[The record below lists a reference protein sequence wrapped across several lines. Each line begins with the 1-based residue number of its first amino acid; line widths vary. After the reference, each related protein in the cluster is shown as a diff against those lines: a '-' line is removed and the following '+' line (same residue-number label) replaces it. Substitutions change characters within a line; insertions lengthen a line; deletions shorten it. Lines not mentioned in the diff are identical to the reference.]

1 MAVLMRELFQQL
13 RTSLHRGFGAR
24 TSHIDEPVTEGLH
37 DLASPQALAV
47 EAPDMEILALVA
59 ARTSNWVITT
69 TPDRAIIWANQS
81 ALKGLGLTLSQV
93 VGKFLITFAARQG
106 NDAQEMALLSEELD
120 RGLSV
125 KMDILITGHQGQNIW
140 LDVEYQPSHDEH
152 DQVSGFL
159 VLALDITERVNQRQK
174 MAAVFSALPVGV
186 IVQSKTGAVVDC
198 NPSAC
203 EISGMSRDQ
212 LMSLD
217 WASVAGSSVR
227 DDLTPYPAHKL
238 PTARTLRSG
247 KGLRSELLGHIRPS
261 GDMRWLTLNTE
272 PLRDAQGEVAG
283 VVASMIDV
291 TEQRV
296 QQQLLTLA
304 VDGAGLGTWQWNFV
318 SDEMTCNDRL
328 LEFFGYRRGDIE
340 MTSKIWGQHI
350 HPDDAPS
357 WLSFIKAQMA
367 NTAIQSRMEIRLRH
381 GRGHWFWMMFS
392 GTVVNRSPDG
402 KSLRM
407 AGVCLDVNAQK
418 LLEEQLREN
427 ARTDTLTQMPNRAVV
442 MERVRDAIIR
452 AQAEPGYNFA
462 VLFMDFDRFKQ
473 VNDTLGHS
481 VGDEL
486 LRQIAQ
492 RLQQSL
498 RPGDAYTQSSDFS
511 QMAARIGGD
520 EFVVVL
526 DDIRGDLDAEIV
538 AARLLD
544 VLAQPYVI
552 GPHTVNSSVSIGIV
566 TSTHAADDVEAVLR
580 DADIAMYEAK
590 RAGRGRYVLF
600 EPSMHKRVRDD
611 VTLEADLR
619 RALPQDELFVVYQPL
634 VDLASGALAGM
645 EALLR
650 WQHPLRGM
658 VSPVEFIPV
667 AEACG
672 LIEPIGHFV
681 LQTACAEFAHLQALL
696 GQEAPRSVSVNL
708 SRAQLR
714 DPALVSNVRDVLRA
728 SGMEAAQLQ
737 LEVTESLA
745 AQDGVVQA
753 RLQELRSL
761 GVTLALDDFGTGYS
775 SLSCLHELPVDT
787 VKIDR
792 TFVSVAQT
800 SDYHRVL
807 IEATILV
814 AETLGMSTV
823 AEGIETTGQA
833 DMMRALRCNK
843 GQGFLFSK
851 PLGLAALVQ
860 WITAHAS
867 TTPSPSDQV
876 HTCVTVAP
884 TSGGPA

>member
-1 MAVLMRELFQQL
+1 MLLLVTLAITMLKPTARAVKR
-13 RTSLHRGFGAR
+13 RYR
-24 TSHIDEPVTEGLH
+24 
-37 DLASPQALAV
+37 ALTV
-47 EAPDMEILALVA
+47 QTQDMERLALVA
-59 ARTSNWVITT
+59 ERTSNWVVTT
-69 TPDRAIIWANQS
+69 TPDRVILWANQS
-81 ALKGLGLTLSQV
+81 AVQGLGLTPSEI
-93 VGKFLITFAARQG
+93 VGKNLLTYVASHG
-106 NDAQEMALLSEELD
+106 NDAQEMARLGAELD

-125 KMDILITGHQGQNIW
+125 KMEILVSGHKGQNIW
-140 LDVEYQPSHDEH
+140 LDVEYQPTHDDH
-152 DQVSGFL
+152 HKLSGFL
-159 VLALDITERVNQRQK
+159 VLALDITERVNQRHK
-174 MAAVFSALPVGV
+174 MAAVFNALPIGV
-186 IVQSKTGAVVDC
+186 VVQSSTGEVVDC
-198 NPSAC
+198 NPATS
-203 EISGMSRDQ
+203 EISGLSRDE
-212 LMSLD
+212 LMGLAST
-217 WASVAGSSVR
+217 SVAGSSVR
-227 DDLTPYPAHKL
+227 DDLTPYPTTEL
-238 PTARTLRSG
+238 PTARTLRTG
-247 KGLRSELLGHIRPS
+247 EGLRGESLGHIKPN
-261 GDMRWLTLNTE
+261 GEMRWLMVNTE
-272 PLRDAQGEVAG
+272 PLRNAQGELSG
-283 VVASMIDV
+283 VVSSMVDV

-296 QQQLLTLA
+296 QQQLLALA
-304 VDGAGLGTWQWNFV
+304 VDGAGLGTWQWNITA
-318 SDEMTCNDRL
+318 DKMTCNDRL
-328 LEFFGYRRGDIE
+328 LEIFGYRRGDLI
-340 MTSKIWGQHI
+340 MTSKGFYALI
-350 HPDDAPS
+350 HPDDVPAWIS
-357 WLSFIKAQMA
+357 LIKAQMV
-367 NTAIQSRMEIRLRH
+367 TPGMQKRFEIRIRH
-381 GRGHWFWMMFS
+381 GNGLWVWMMFS
-392 GTVVNRSPDG
+392 GAVVNRGPEG
-402 KSLRM
+402 KPLRM
-407 AGVCLDVNAQK
+407 AGVCLDINAK
-418 LLEEQLREN
+418 RLLEEQLREMS
-427 ARTDTLTQMPNRAVV
+427 RTDTLTQMPNRAVV

-452 AQAEPGYNFA
+452 AKAEAGYNFA

-552 GPHTVNSSVSIGIV
+552 ESHTVNSSVSIGIV

-590 RAGRGRYVLF
+590 RTGRGRYVLF

-645 EALLR
+645 EALVR
-650 WQHPLRGM
+650 WRHPLRGM

-728 SGMEAAQLQ
+728 SGMDAAQLQ

-860 WITAHAS
+860 WISAHAS
-867 TTPSPSDQV
+867 TTPSASDQV
-876 HTCVTVAP
+876 PTCVTVAP

>member
-1 MAVLMRELFQQL
+1 MDV
-13 RTSLHRGFGAR
+13 
-24 TSHIDEPVTEGLH
+24 
-37 DLASPQALAV
+37 
-47 EAPDMEILALVA
+47 LALVA
-59 ARTSNWVITT
+59 ERTSNWVVTT
-69 TPDRAIIWANQS
+69 TPDRTILWANQS
-81 ALKGLGLTLSQV
+81 ALKGLGLTLSQAE
-93 VGKFLITFAARQG
+93 GKRLTSFVASQG

-125 KMDILITGHQGQNIW
+125 KMEILITGHQGQNIW
-140 LDVEYQPSHDEH
+140 LNVEYQPSHDAH
-152 DQVSGFL
+152 DQLSGFL

-186 IVQSKTGAVVDC
+186 IVQSKTGAVLDC

-212 LMSLD
+212 LMDVD
-217 WASVAGSSVR
+217 WASVAASSVR

-247 KGLRSELLGHIRPS
+247 KGLRGELLGHIRPS
-261 GDMRWLTLNTE
+261 GDLRWLTVNTE
-272 PLRDAQGEVAG
+272 PLRDAQGELAG
-283 VVASMIDV
+283 VVLSMIDV

-296 QQQLLTLA
+296 QQQLLSLA

-318 SDEMTCNDRL
+318 TDEMTCNDRL
-328 LEFFGYRRGDIE
+328 LEFFGYRRGDLE
-340 MTSKIWGQHI
+340 MTSEIWGRHI
-350 HPDDAPS
+350 HPDDAS
-357 WLSFIKAQMA
+357 AWLSFIKAQMA
-367 NTAIQSRMEIRLRH
+367 NTGIQSRMEIRLRH

-402 KSLRM
+402 RSLRM

-418 LLEEQLREN
+418 LLEQQLREN

-442 MERVRDAIIR
+442 MERVRDAISR
-452 AQAEPGYNFA
+452 AQAEAGYNFA

-481 VGDEL
+481 VGDAL

-498 RPGDAYTQSSDFS
+498 RPGDAYTQSSDFG
-511 QMAARIGGD
+511 QLAARIGGD

-526 DDIRGDLDAEIV
+526 DDIRGDLDAEVV
-538 AARLLD
+538 ASRLLE

-552 GPHTVNSSVSIGIV
+552 GPHTINSSVSIGIV
-566 TSTHAADDVEAVLR
+566 TSTHAAGDVEAVLR

-590 RAGRGRYVLF
+590 RNGRARYALF
-600 EPSMHKRVRDD
+600 EPAMHKRVRDD
-611 VTLEADLR
+611 VVLEADLR
-619 RALPQDELFVVYQPL
+619 RALTQEELFVVYQPL

-645 EALLR
+645 EALVR
-650 WQHPLRGM
+650 WRHPLRGL

-681 LQTACAEFAHLQALL
+681 LRTACAGFAHLQAVL
-696 GQEAPRSVSVNL
+696 GERAPRSVSVNL

-714 DPALVSNVRDVLRA
+714 EPALISHVRDVLRA
-728 SGMEAAQLQ
+728 SGMAAAQLQ

-745 AQDGVVQA
+745 AQDAVVKT
-753 RLQELRSL
+753 RLRELKSL

-792 TFVSVAQT
+792 SFVSMAQT

-814 AETLGMSTV
+814 AETLGMATV
-823 AEGIETTGQA
+823 AEGIETSGQA

-843 GQGFLFSK
+843 GQGYLFSQ
-851 PLGLAALVQ
+851 PLALPALIQWMAAQ
-860 WITAHAS
+860 AS
-867 TTPSPSDQV
+867 TPPSRP
-876 HTCVTVAP
+876 
-884 TSGGPA
+884 G